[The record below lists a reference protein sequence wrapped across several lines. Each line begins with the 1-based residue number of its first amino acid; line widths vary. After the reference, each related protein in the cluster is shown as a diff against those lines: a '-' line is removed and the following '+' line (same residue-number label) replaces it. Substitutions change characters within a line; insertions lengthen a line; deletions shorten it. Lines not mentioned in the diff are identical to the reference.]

1 LKTEHYILNNGINIL
16 QMDATTW
23 KAGTYMVNIK
33 TDDTS
38 AWKKFV
44 VNSTLFNK

>member
-1 LKTEHYILNNGINIL
+1 LNNGINIL
-16 QMDATTW
+16 QMDAASW

-33 TDDTS
+33 MGEAS

-44 VNSTLFNK
+44 VNSTLSNK